1 KPNGRELRVGSQ
13 TGEDHRLVGIELVRH
28 RRAPLVTN
36 WLSVQVALQLA
47 APDPAVDRVAADS
60 ELSGQGALGDALFQ
74 VVPEQHSLLSSDQA
88 RLQQRRGG
96 AKVTESLRARS
107 ARAPASYQVSD
118 FQPPKVSDLQ
128 PPATPVMTRSRDR
141 RS

>member
-1 KPNGRELRVGSQ
+1 PTWLR
-13 TGEDHRLVGIELVRH
+13 
-28 RRAPLVTN
+28 
-36 WLSVQVALQLA
+36 VQVALQLA
-47 APDPAVDRVAADS
+47 APDPAVDGVAADS

-96 AKVTESLRARS
+96 AKVTESLGTRS
-107 ARAPASYQVSD
+107 ARAPASCQVSD

-128 PPATPVMTRSRDR
+128 PPATAGDLAAPGGSATYS
-141 RS
+141 